1 MPERGKI
8 DERVAGRI
16 RRDFP
21 EPVVASRVCAL
32 LEEWG
37 EAWPLEAQRVQAAIV
52 LKAAGDVDTLVA
64 LVDLAHADYRDALM
78 ATGFADRDWRER
90 MEAAFRSG

>member
-8 DERVAGRI
+8 GARVAGRI

-21 EPVVASRVCAL
+21 EPEVASRVCAL

-37 EAWPLEAQRVQAAIV
+37 DAWPLEARRVQAAIV

-64 LVDLAHADYRDALM
+64 LVDLAHVDYRDALM
-78 ATGFADRDWRER
+78 ATGFADEDWRER